1 MSVTAFDTLRYCIK
15 NEVACFTFPMDASK
29 KVSVK
34 WSTINSSNFYE
45 FVNPAENGFAILT
58 GDKYL
63 MLDIDT
69 KHTPPPS
76 IYETL
81 ERCCTAIEKTPGG
94 FHFWFL
100 MDDRVK
106 HFKSV
111 EAAYWDGKK
120 VKGLDIRAKGGIA
133 YTAPSHYVAVDGT
146 TKRYVWMKGDLSTA
160 SPVPP
165 EVLEHLDL
173 AEPTP
178 VITESRST
186 LSRAVTKDPE
196 TVSLRSSASVITEE
210 EDIAGL
216 LGGLSPARADHYDDW
231 LRVGMALYNGG
242 YPCELWDEWS
252 RQSAK
257 YSIGVCQSKWRSFG
271 GSTGTPV
278 TVATLW
284 KWLKEDN
291 PTLFVRLQAAR
302 SCIYRSLLMG
312 TNGHVANVFH
322 ELNPHRYLYSHD
334 DSWYVLQEN
343 NTWLSVGSTD
353 ATKIPNIYHHIR
365 NDCQDLLIELLHK
378 GASEKGE
385 SMERM
390 RQVGETLKKI
400 STATF
405 LRGVLAFLSG
415 NYHVHGADKLFNEK
429 RHLFAFTNGVLDMHT
444 MEFRPIEP
452 TDYITVTTGYPYRPA
467 LESEKGVVLACLES
481 MFPNAAVLE
490 YVLRALSTTFEG
502 ENRAEFFHALTGVGS
517 NGKSMLMDLCKI
529 VFGDYFRTIGVSYL
543 TKDDE
548 GKDRPLPDLVD
559 ARWARML
566 VASEPE
572 ERDKFQVALLK
583 LITGGDE
590 ISCRAMYGKNVLKY
604 RPQFKL
610 WILTNDM
617 PKLSKYD
624 QGIERRMRCV
634 HFPIRFV
641 HEPAGENE
649 RKRDEGLKGK
659 ILGDEAW
666 RYGFLGLLLE
676 AFGRAREDEVESG
689 LAMPEEVREF
699 TQAYMLENNPVGAW
713 LRVNFELTGRR
724 EDCVPKIDLLQEFV
738 AGTGVSKT
746 AKGFSEDMVKCN
758 VGSKKLDGKLYY
770 FGIRRKVATSE

>member
-1 MSVTAFDTLRYCIK
+1 MSVTEFNTLDFCMS
-15 NEVACFTFPMDASK
+15 NEVPCFTFPMDASK

-34 WSTINSSNFYE
+34 WSSIHKANFFD
-45 FVNPAENGFAILT
+45 FVDFAENGFAILT

-63 MLDIDT
+63 MLDIDM
-69 KHTPPPS
+69 KHTPPPA

-81 ERCCTAIEKTPGG
+81 EAHCTAIEKTPGG
-94 FHFWFL
+94 FHFWFE
-100 MDDRVK
+100 MDARTK

-133 YTAPSHYVAVDGT
+133 YTAPSNYVGTDGE
-146 TKRYVWMKGDLSTA
+146 TKRYVWMKGNLGTATPMST
-160 SPVPP
+160 

-173 AEPTP
+173 TEPTP
-178 VITESRST
+178 VVTENRST
-186 LSRAVTKDPE
+186 FSKALTKDPE
-196 TVSLRSSASVITEE
+196 TVTLRSSASAVADE
-210 EDIAGL
+210 EDIVGL
-216 LGGLSPARADHYDDW
+216 LGGLAPVRADRYDDW
-231 LRVGMALYNGG
+231 LRVGMALYNAG
-242 YPCELWDEWS
+242 YPCELWDDWS

-257 YSIGVCQSKWRSFG
+257 YTIGVCHSKWRSFG
-271 GSTGTPV
+271 GSTATPV
-278 TVATLW
+278 TIATLW

-302 SCIYRSLLMG
+302 SCIYTNLLAG
-312 TNGHVANVFH
+312 TNAHVANVFH
-322 ELNPHRYLYSHD
+322 ELNPHRYLFSHD

-353 ATKIPNIYHHIR
+353 ASKIPMIFQHIR
-365 NDCQDLLIELLHK
+365 NDCRDLLVQIMSRGGDSTEQ
-378 GASEKGE
+378 
-385 SMERM
+385 M

-405 LRGVLAFLSG
+405 LRGVLTFLSG
-415 NYHVHGADKLFNEK
+415 NYYVAGVDKLFNEK
-429 RHLFAFTNGVLDMHT
+429 RHLFAFTNGVLDMRT

-452 TDYITVTTGYPYRPA
+452 TDYITVTCGYDYRPA
-467 LESEKGVVLACLES
+467 KENEKGMVLTCLRS
-481 MFPNAAVLE
+481 MFPNEAVLE

-502 ENRAEFFHALTGVGS
+502 ENRAEFFHALTGVGA
-517 NGKSMLMDLCKI
+517 NGKSCLMDLCKV

-543 TKDDE
+543 TKDDD
-548 GKDRPLPDLVD
+548 GKDRPLPDLVE

-590 ISCRAMYGKNVLKY
+590 ISCRAMYGRSVLKY

-610 WILTNDM
+610 WVLTNDM
-617 PKLSKYD
+617 PKLSKFD

-641 HEPAGENE
+641 HEPVAENE

-659 ILGDEAW
+659 ILTEEGW
-666 RYGFLGLLLE
+666 RYGFLGLLLD
-676 AFGRAREDEVESG
+676 AFKRAREDAVESG
-689 LAMPEEVREF
+689 LAMPAEVREF
-699 TQAYMLENNPVGAW
+699 TEAYMLENNPVGAW
-713 LRVNFELTGRR
+713 LRANFELTGRR

-738 AGTGVSKT
+738 AGTGISKT
-746 AKGFSEDMVKCN
+746 AKAFSEDMVKCN
-758 VGSKKLDGKLYY
+758 VGSKMLDGKRYY
-770 FGIRRKVATSE
+770 FGLRRIHPSE